1 MKIITGCLYHETNTF
16 NPFPT
21 SVDDFVL
28 VEGNEVEKRLASTE
42 VFKDNEV
49 TIVPSIY
56 ATALSSGMVK
66 KEAYRYFADKFLSVL
81 ESNKDVDGIWLH
93 LHGSMVVEEIGSGE
107 LALLKEIRECVGYD
121 IPISLTLDIHGNLA
135 KDFHKYVNIVYSYR
149 TVPHVDQPEVER
161 ISAQLLVN
169 AIKNKAKIRPSFK
182 SLPMIIP
189 GEKAVAAS
197 EPLRSILDKLEELEQ
212 RKGIISAN
220 FFICHAWNDTE
231 NTRSSIFVVPESEEF
246 KALADEVTEELANYV
261 YDRRHEFE
269 FNATVLEP
277 EEAIDRALDEQSK
290 PVFIS
295 DSGDNSTAGAPGM
308 STLMLKSF
316 KERDLKG
323 RKVLISAIYDADA
336 FKQLNSHETGDQV
349 TIKVGT
355 KVNKDSMP
363 VELKGKLKAKGDLL
377 GYLNATNDKV
387 GETCTISIG
396 DLDVIIANRGD
407 SFITINHFTRAGVD
421 VNDYDVIVVK
431 QGYLFDELSAI
442 SKLDILA
449 MTPGAT
455 YQRIENIAY
464 RNIPRPIFP
473 MDMK

>member
-16 NPFPT
+16 NSFPT
-21 SVDDFVL
+21 SVEDFVL

-42 VFKDNEV
+42 VFKDNGVE
-49 TIVPSIY
+49 IVPSIY
-56 ATALSSGMVK
+56 ATALSSGTVK

-81 ESNKDVDGIWLH
+81 EKNKDIDGIWLH

-107 LALLKEIRECVGYD
+107 LALLKEIRACIGYD

-135 KDFHKYVNIVYSYR
+135 EDFHQYVNIVYSYR

-169 AIKNKAKIRPSFK
+169 AIKNNAKIRPSFK
-182 SLPMIIP
+182 GLPMIIP

-197 EPLRSILDKLEELEQ
+197 EPLRSILDKLKELEQ

-231 NTRSSIFVVPESEEF
+231 NTRSSIFVVPESEEY
-246 KALADEVTEELANYV
+246 KGLADEVTEELANYV

-277 EEAIDRALDEQSK
+277 QEAIEQALDEPSK

-308 STLMLKSF
+308 STLLLESLKD
-316 KERDLKG
+316 RDLQDK
-323 RKVLISAIYDADA
+323 KVLISAIYDPDA
-336 FKQLNSHETGDQV
+336 FHQLNSHEVGDQV
-349 TIKVGT
+349 AIKVGT
-355 KVNKDSMP
+355 NIDKYSTP
-363 VELKGKLKAKGDLL
+363 VELEGTLKAKGDLL

-387 GETCTISIG
+387 GETCTLSIG
-396 DLDVIIANRGD
+396 NLDVIIANRGD

-455 YQRIENIAY
+455 YQRIEKIEY
-464 RNIPRPIFP
+464 ENIPRPIFP
-473 MDMK
+473 MDME

>member
-28 VEGNEVEKRLASTE
+28 VEGDEVESRLASTE
-42 VFKDNEV
+42 VFEESGVK
-49 TIVPSIY
+49 IIPSIY
-56 ATALSSGMVK
+56 ATALSSGTVK

-81 ESNKDVDGIWLH
+81 ENNTDIDGIWLH
-93 LHGSMVVEEIGSGE
+93 LHGSMVVEDIGSGE
-107 LALLKEIRECVGYD
+107 LALLKEIRECIGYD

-135 KDFHKYVNIVYSYR
+135 EDFHRYVNIVYSYR
-149 TVPHVDQPEVER
+149 TVPHVDQPDVER

-169 AIKNKAKIRPSFK
+169 AINNKSKIKPSFK

-197 EPLRSILDKLEELEQ
+197 EPLRSILDKIKELER

-220 FFICHAWNDTE
+220 FFICHAWNDTK
-231 NTRSSIFVVPESEEF
+231 NTRSSIFIVPESEEF

-261 YDRRHEFE
+261 YDRRYEFE
-269 FNATVLEP
+269 FNATVLVP
-277 EEAIDRALDEQSK
+277 EEAIDRALDEHSK

-308 STLMLKSF
+308 STLLLQSLKD
-316 KERDLKG
+316 KNLKG
-323 RKVLISAIYDADA
+323 KKVLISAIYDADA
-336 FKQLNSHETGDQV
+336 FNQLNTYKVGDQV
-349 TIKVGT
+349 AIKVGT
-355 KVNKDSMP
+355 NIDKDSMP
-363 VELKGKLKAKGDLL
+363 VELEGTLKAKGDLL

-387 GETCTISIG
+387 GETCTVSIG
-396 DLDVIIANRGD
+396 DLDVIVANRGD
-407 SFITINHFTRAGVD
+407 SFITINHFIRAGVD

-449 MTPGAT
+449 MTPGST
-455 YQRIENIAY
+455 YQRIENIDY
-464 RNIPRPIFP
+464 KNIPRPIFP
-473 MDMK
+473 MDME

>member
-16 NPFPT
+16 NTFST

-28 VEGNEVEKRLASTE
+28 VEGKEVENRLASTQ
-42 VFKDNEV
+42 VLKDNGAE
-49 TIVPSIY
+49 IIPSIY
-56 ATALSSGMVK
+56 ATALSSGTVR
-66 KEAYRYFADKFLSVL
+66 KEAYRYFADKFLSVIK
-81 ESNKDVDGIWLH
+81 ENRDIDGIWLH

-107 LALLKEIRECVGYD
+107 LALLKEIREHIGHD

-135 KDFHKYVNIVYSYR
+135 DDFHKYVNIVYSYR

-161 ISAQLLVN
+161 KSAQLLVD
-169 AIKNKAKIRPSFK
+169 AIKNNAKIKPSFK
-182 SLPMIIP
+182 ALPMIIP

-197 EPLRSILDKLEELEQ
+197 EPLRSILEKIKELEHM
-212 RKGIISAN
+212 KGIISAN

-231 NTRSSIFVVPESEEF
+231 NTRSSIFVVPESEEY
-246 KALADEVTEELANYV
+246 KALAEKVTEELANYV
-261 YDRRHEFE
+261 YDRRYEFE
-269 FNATVLEP
+269 FNAMVLEP
-277 EEAIDRALDEQSK
+277 QEAIDRALNEQSK

-308 STLMLKSF
+308 STLLLRWF
-316 KERDLKG
+316 KERDLQDK
-323 RKVLISAIYDADA
+323 KVLISAVYDAEA
-336 FKQLNSHETGDQV
+336 FHQLSSHEVGDQV
-349 TIKVGT
+349 TVKVGT
-355 KVNKDSMP
+355 NIDKDSAP
-363 VELKGKLKAKGDLL
+363 VELEGTIKAKGDLL

-387 GETCTISIG
+387 GETCILSIG
-396 DLDVIIANRGD
+396 NLDVIISNSGE
-407 SFITINHFTRAGVD
+407 SFITINHFTCAGVD

-455 YQRIENIAY
+455 YQWIENIDY
-464 RNIPRPIFP
+464 QNIPRPIFP
-473 MDMK
+473 MELE

>member
-1 MKIITGCLYHETNTF
+1 MKIVTGCLYHETNTF

-28 VEGNEVEKRLASTE
+28 VEGNEVVNRLASTE
-42 VFKDNEV
+42 VFKEQGV
-49 TIVPSIY
+49 EIIPSIY
-56 ATALSSGMVK
+56 ATALSSGTVK

-81 ESNKDVDGIWLH
+81 EKNKDIDGIWLH

-107 LALLKEIRECVGYD
+107 LALLKEIRECIGFD

-135 KDFHKYVNIVYSYR
+135 EDFHQYVNIVYSYR

-169 AIKNKAKIRPSFK
+169 TIKNNAKIIPSFK

-189 GEKAVAAS
+189 GEKAVGAS
-197 EPLRSILDKLEELEQ
+197 EPLRSIFTKLKELEQ
-212 RKGIISAN
+212 REGIISAN

-231 NTRSSIFVVPESEEF
+231 NTRSSIFVVPESEEY

-269 FNATVLEP
+269 FNAEVLEP
-277 EEAIDRALDEQSK
+277 QEAIDRALDEIAK

-308 STLMLKSF
+308 STLLLQLLKE
-316 KERDLKG
+316 KDLRGK
-323 RKVLISAIYDADA
+323 RVLISAIYDSNA
-336 FKQLNSHETGDQV
+336 FRQLNAHVVGEQV
-349 TIKVGT
+349 VVKVGT
-355 KVNKDSMP
+355 DVDKYSSP
-363 VELKGKLKAKGDLL
+363 VELKGVLKAKGDLL

-387 GETCTISIG
+387 GETCTLSLG
-396 DLDVIIANRGD
+396 NLDVVIANRGD

-442 SKLDILA
+442 SKLDIMA

-455 YQRIENIAY
+455 YQRIENIEY
-464 RNIPRPIFP
+464 ENIPRPIFP
-473 MDMK
+473 MDLD